1 MGVLQKNFFQMRI
14 ALITVFLTLLI
25 DQFTKL
31 WVKSNAVL
39 GELIYSKGIFNIH
52 FIENE
57 GMAFGWSWGGEWGKI
72 LLSLFRVVAII
83 AIAFVIRNL
92 IENKAHKGLVL
103 SVSLVFAGA
112 LGNLFDSAF
121 YGLMFSHSYPE
132 VATFMPEGGGYAGF
146 LMGHVVDMIHIEFYW
161 PELMPW
167 GFGGEEV
174 FPPIFNVA
182 DMAVSGGVITM
193 LVFNKKFFGS
203 GKGDF
208 SIFKRNKNKDSENT
222 SESEVETESE
232 IKDTVHEV
240 SN

>member
-1 MGVLQKNFFQMRI
+1 MRI

-72 LLSLFRVVAII
+72 LLSLFRVIAIVV
-83 AIAFVIRNL
+83 IAFVIRNL
-92 IENKAHKGLVL
+92 IENKVHKGLIL

-112 LGNLFDSAF
+112 LGNLLDSAF
-121 YGLMFSHSYPE
+121 YGLFFSHSYPE
-132 VATFMPEGGGYAGF
+132 VATFLPEGGGYAGF

-161 PELMPW
+161 PEFMPW
-167 GFGGEEV
+167 GFGGQEV

-193 LVFNKKFFGS
+193 LVFNKKFFGE

-208 SIFKRNKNKDSENT
+208 SIFKRNKNKNSENEEA
-222 SESEVETESE
+222 SKSE